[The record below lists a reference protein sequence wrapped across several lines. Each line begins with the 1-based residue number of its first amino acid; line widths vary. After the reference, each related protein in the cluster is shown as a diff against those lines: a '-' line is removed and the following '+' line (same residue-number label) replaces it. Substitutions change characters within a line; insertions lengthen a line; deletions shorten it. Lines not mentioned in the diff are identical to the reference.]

1 MLYVDFLLLLLY
13 LFPPLSPPLFPLFNI
28 SIQGARLSLHRN
40 QNHSTYLLYQNIKAL
55 LAIVENAIVPEA
67 IKGSYDIV
75 LYVFLSSFDF
85 YDSINSESI
94 SFFSSLPL
102 SPKR

>member
-13 LFPPLSPPLFPLFNI
+13 LFSRLSPPLFPLFNI

-67 IKGSYDIV
+67 IKGTYGIV

-85 YDSINSESI
+85 YDSINS
-94 SFFSSLPL
+94 
-102 SPKR
+102 